1 MEKKMKS
8 SLAKIINL
16 IREIF
21 MPSVIVNGFIFFD
34 GWKVVRRNWGDD
46 INYFFLHK
54 LWRKEIVN
62 YDHSSLSHR
71 LKKDNYMVIGSSLTL
86 LCNSET
92 IVWGA
97 GIIDDTKDLPTHPKK
112 VLAVRG
118 PLTRQYLLDKGI
130 ECPAIYG
137 DPALLVP
144 KIYYPSIEKRYKLG
158 IIPHY
163 SDYDSPLLDKLKQ
176 DPDVLF
182 IKMEGYHKWTDVVD
196 MILSCESIVSS
207 SLHGLILS
215 EAYQIPNCWIE
226 IKGKLLGGHFKFHD
240 FFLSIGRDRLFPLQI
255 TSETTKESLR
265 EATKSWSAGHIDL
278 EPLIQQSPFKCYT
291 LNTTENEKD
300 TY

>member
-144 KIYYPSIEKRYKLG
+144 KVYYPSIEKRYKLG

-196 MILSCESIVSS
+196 MILSCESIASS